1 MLAHSTIS
9 LHPKYDKIHAHG
21 PCKSPRSKAANRS
34 ARSRVKTD
42 NYTTHLSKR
51 HAFSVDVERNVAKS
65 PERYSSS
72 NLSERELNR
81 ELKKLYGRVWQKVK
95 AGHPDYVL
103 NH

>member
-1 MLAHSTIS
+1 MLAYSTIS
-9 LHPKYDKIHAHG
+9 LHPKYDKLHAHG

-34 ARSRVKTD
+34 ARSRVKVD

-51 HAFSVDVERNVAKS
+51 HAFNVDVERNVAKS